1 MVLRT
6 QAGFDIP
13 QAFPVGELC
22 EGQAEELVET
32 GKGFDFM
39 VTAIAS
45 DTTPEGVHGQ
55 VRHELRE
62 DEIAGIHG
70 AELPGS
76 GWEFKRGRDAL
87 PSSSR

>member
-13 QAFPVGELC
+13 QAFPVGELG

-32 GKGFDFM
+32 GKGFDF
-39 VTAIAS
+39 VVAAIALY
-45 DTTPEGVHGQ
+45 TTPEGVHGQ

-62 DEIAGIHG
+62 DKMAGVHG

-76 GWEFKRGRDAL
+76 GWESEDGRKAS
-87 PSSSR
+87 PGSSR

>member
-1 MVLRT
+1 MLCT

-22 EGQAEELVET
+22 KGQAEELVET

-55 VRHELRE
+55 VSHELRE
-62 DEIAGIHG
+62 DKMAGVHG
-70 AELPGS
+70 VKLPGS
-76 GWEFKRGRDAL
+76 GWESEHGRKAS
-87 PSSSR
+87 PGSSR